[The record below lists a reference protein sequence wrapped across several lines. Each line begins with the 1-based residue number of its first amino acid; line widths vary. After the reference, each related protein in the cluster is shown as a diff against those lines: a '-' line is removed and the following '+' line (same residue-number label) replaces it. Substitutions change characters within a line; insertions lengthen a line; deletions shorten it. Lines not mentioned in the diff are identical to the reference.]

1 MWFTE
6 AYIKNMFV
14 KLIFKSF
21 TLENSKKKGPNT
33 LPRPGIRSVCLFRS
47 AHLVNTVF
55 PVRNKLSVTSALSKK
70 IKNNGEEDE
79 KI

>member
-14 KLIFKSF
+14 KLIFKLF
-21 TLENSKKKGPNT
+21 TLENSKKKCPNT

-47 AHLVNTVF
+47 AHLANTVF

-70 IKNNGEEDE
+70 KINGEEDE